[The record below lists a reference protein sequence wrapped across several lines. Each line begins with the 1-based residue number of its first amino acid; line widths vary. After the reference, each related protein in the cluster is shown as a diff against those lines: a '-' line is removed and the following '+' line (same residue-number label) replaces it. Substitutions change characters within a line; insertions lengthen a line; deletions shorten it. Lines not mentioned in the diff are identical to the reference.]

1 MMVIIIGKN
10 RVEFCSVKK
19 KDLTKHFYTTRG
31 QLYKVYPDALRPME
45 IYKNGA
51 WVRSESVIVF
61 EENGTEP
68 YKCKYLEDYGMDAIL
83 SSIDEHKIMSGKKKA
98 YFEWMKGAGFKEIM
112 NNLPLIIVG
121 VVLVIALI
129 GGFIFG

>member
-10 RVEFCSVKK
+10 RVEFCTVKK
-19 KDLTKHFYTTRG
+19 KDLSKHFYTTRG
-31 QLYKVYPDALRPME
+31 QLYKVFPDALRPME

-61 EENGTEP
+61 EENGTTP
-68 YKCKYLEDYGMDAIL
+68 YKCRYEGDYQMDAIL
-83 SSIDEHKIMSGKKKA
+83 ASIDEHKIMSQKTKP
-98 YFEWMKGAGFKEIM
+98 FFSWTKGGNFKEIM
-112 NNLPLIIVG
+112 NNLPMLIVG
-121 VVLVIALI
+121 AVIIIALV

>member
-10 RVEFCSVKK
+10 RVEYCSVKK
-19 KDLTKHFYTTRG
+19 KDLAKHFYTTRG

-45 IYKNGA
+45 IYRNGA

-68 YKCKYLEDYGMDAIL
+68 YKCKYPEDFSMDATL
-83 SSIDEHKIMSGKKKA
+83 SSIDEHKIMSGKKKP
-98 YFEWMKGAGFKEIM
+98 FFTWLGGSNFKDIMK
-112 NNLPLIIVG
+112 NLPLIIVG
-121 VVLVIALI
+121 VVIAIVVI
-129 GGFIFG
+129 GGMISG